1 MSSFAIAKLNN
12 YRQSP
17 RKVRLV
23 ADSIRGK
30 NINEA
35 VTNLDFIV
43 KRAGSPISK
52 LLGSAISNA
61 KNLGLDVEKLVVSKI
76 EVNSGKIL
84 YRRMPVSRGSA
95 HPIRKRTSHI
105 TIVLEEKEPKKKK
118 VKVSKEDKK

>member
-1 MSSFAIAKLNN
+1 MSSAIAKLNN

-23 ADSIRGK
+23 ADSIKGK
-30 NINEA
+30 KANEA
-35 VTNLDFIV
+35 LLNLDFTV
-43 KRAGSPISK
+43 KRASSPISK
-52 LLGSAISNA
+52 LLSSAIANA
-61 KNLGLDVEKLVVSKI
+61 KNLGLDIDKLVVSKI

-105 TIVLEEKEPKKKK
+105 TIILEEKEPKKAK
-118 VKVSKEDKK
+118 VKISKEDKK